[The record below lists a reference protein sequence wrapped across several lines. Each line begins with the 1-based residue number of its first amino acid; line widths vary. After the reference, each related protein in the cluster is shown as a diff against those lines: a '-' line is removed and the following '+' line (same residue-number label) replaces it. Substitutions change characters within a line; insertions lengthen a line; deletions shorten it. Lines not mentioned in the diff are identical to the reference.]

1 MLFMNLMIVDD
12 SSAMRKMMRDLC
24 SPYFQ
29 HIEECSNGHEAVRCF
44 DALQPDYVL
53 MDVKMPVMNGIDAT
67 KTIIQNHPK
76 AKIIV
81 TTQYND
87 KSLEKE
93 AIKAGAFRF
102 LLKDNLLELE
112 TLLNT

>member
-1 MLFMNLMIVDD
+1 MNLMIVDD
-12 SSAMRKMMRDLC
+12 SSAMRKMIRDLC

-29 HIEECSNGHEAVRCF
+29 HIEECSNGHEAVNSF
-44 DALQPDYVL
+44 NTLQPDYVV
-53 MDVKMPVMNGIDAT
+53 MDVKMPVMNGIEAT
-67 KTIIQNHPK
+67 KTIIQNHPG

-81 TTQYND
+81 ITQYND
-87 KSLEKE
+87 KLLEKE